1 MIVNVRIFVRLQ
13 HYWTVGN
20 INSRLVSWCK
30 QLYLMISVAV
40 ALEFSFVSKLNE

>member
-13 HYWTVGN
+13 HDRTVGN
-20 INSRLVSWCK
+20 IKSRLTSWCK

-40 ALEFSFVSKLNE
+40 ALKFSFVSKLNE